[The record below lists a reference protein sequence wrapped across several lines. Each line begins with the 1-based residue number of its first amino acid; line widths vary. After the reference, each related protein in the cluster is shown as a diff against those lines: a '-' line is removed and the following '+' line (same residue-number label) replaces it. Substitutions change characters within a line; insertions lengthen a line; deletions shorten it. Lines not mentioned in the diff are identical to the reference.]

1 MTNENSE
8 WLIPPEKPESHTAD
22 SRYSHLPLE
31 EQVPALV
38 KDLEEAQQEASQNLD
53 LAQRAQAELVN
64 YRRRADEERIS
75 LSKFSNSRLITK
87 LLPVKEELDLAIA
100 HSGKAGVADSWL
112 EGIRL
117 IQRKFLSLLESEGV
131 ELIEGVGDIFN
142 PMEHEALGTGESTE
156 YPPGH
161 ILEVVRSGYRLQDR
175 VIQPAQ
181 VIVSR
186 EPSNQ
191 ESSTI
196 TSQEKETPNE

>member
-1 MTNENSE
+1 MTKENSE
-8 WLIPPEKPESHTAD
+8 WQILPEEPEESQAAD
-22 SRYSHLPLE
+22 GHYSHLPLE
-31 EQVPALV
+31 EQVPALA
-38 KDLEEAQQEASQNLD
+38 KDLEEARQEASQNLA

-87 LLPVKEELDLAIA
+87 LLPVKEELDLAIT
-100 HSGKAGVADSWL
+100 HSEKVGAADSWL

-131 ELIEGVGDIFN
+131 ELIEGVGDLFN
-142 PMEHEALGTGESTE
+142 PLEHEALGTDESTE
-156 YPPGH
+156 YPSGH
-161 ILEVVRSGYRLQDR
+161 ITEVVRSGYRLQDR

-186 EPSNQ
+186 
-191 ESSTI
+191 
-196 TSQEKETPNE
+196 

>member
-1 MTNENSE
+1 MTNENTE
-8 WLIPPEKPESHTAD
+8 WQIPPEESESQAAD
-22 SRYSHLPLE
+22 VRYSHLPLE

-87 LLPVKEELDLAIA
+87 LLPVKEELDLAIT
-100 HSGKAGVADSWL
+100 HSEKVGASDSWL

-131 ELIEGVGDIFN
+131 ELIDGVGDLFN
-142 PMEHEALGTGESTE
+142 PIEHEALGTDESTE
-156 YPPGH
+156 FPPGH
-161 ILEVVRSGYRLQDR
+161 IIEVVRSGYRLQDR

-181 VIVSR
+181 VIVCR
-186 EPSNQ
+186 ENSNQ
-191 ESSTI
+191 EQST
-196 TSQEKETPNE
+196 TTPQEKETSNE